1 MWLSEEY
8 MIENE
13 TTEEWPFRMR
23 AVCAIHCLQGDTC
36 SLQCSLSA
44 RGDSRGAHFGTKSPT
59 VPVTHPLSA
68 PFLVITLYWL
78 WFICMN
84 EAVNVVGRPNAM
96 KQTELDMQISKT
108 V

>member
-44 RGDSRGAHFGTKSPT
+44 
-59 VPVTHPLSA
+59 SA
-68 PFLVITLYWL
+68 KGETPEELTLTPNHQLYQWLIPFLLRSW
-78 WFICMN
+78 W
-84 EAVNVVGRPNAM
+84 
-96 KQTELDMQISKT
+96 
-108 V
+108 